1 MRQCKHPLI
10 NQKFEQIHAS
20 SCWVP
25 PFRGWIAT
33 VRFLP
38 LIWIGAMSTDS
49 WISDSLR
56 CQLFHPSPQLF
67 EQYDHGLQSYHLRF
81 QCSKTAKAA
90 KQSGNIKQWRPSLQ
104 FCNSVVGCSV
114 VVSPSCVTSLSKGLE
129 LLHVPFSH
137 YLHYNLTAHSK
148 QRAIVCGG
156 SVLLN
161 TSIMSAKGA
170 ELSCIAS
177 SSEAKLWN
185 SVSFRF
191 GTTSALTPHMI
202 GWHDWELWKLRLK
215 SRSKMKKS
223 GFDAPLT
230 PAVLCAWF
238 GGLGFCKCRASSSEY
253 WLKC

>member
-129 LLHVPFSH
+129 LLHAPFSH
-137 YLHYNLTAHSK
+137 YILTLQAHSSLQAK
-148 QRAIVCGG
+148 SNRLRWKCAVEHLHNVCERCRAFLHHFILG
-156 SVLLN
+156 
-161 TSIMSAKGA
+161 
-170 ELSCIAS
+170 
-177 SSEAKLWN
+177 SEALKQCKFPFWN
-185 SVSFRF
+185 HLSSDPTHDRVTWLRTVKAAIEESKQNEKVRF
-191 GTTSALTPHMI
+191 WCTS
-202 GWHDWELWKLRLK
+202 DS
-215 SRSKMKKS
+215 SRSVRMIRR
-223 GFDAPLT
+223 P
-230 PAVLCAWF
+230 
-238 GGLGFCKCRASSSEY
+238 
-253 WLKC
+253 WLL